1 MRITSKCRCVAQLF
15 AFPISG
21 TLFYSYYGGEVIA
34 ETVNQANFSAFTIG
48 NHEFDGGD
56 DMLAA
61 FLNNLTVPAVSTN
74 IYTDNAL
81 LRAQL
86 HPYLYYPEHEM
97 ALVALTTVDTPG
109 ISSPGNGT
117 TFAPYSSVQATVD
130 QLLQSRLGMGRGAC
144 KRVIA
149 LTHIG
154 KLDNAGKRIILGD
167 YQVTN

>member
-1 MRITSKCRCVAQLF
+1 
-15 AFPISG
+15 
-21 TLFYSYYGGEVIA
+21 
-34 ETVNQANFSAFTIG
+34 
-48 NHEFDGGD
+48 
-56 DMLAA
+56 MLAA
-61 FLNNLTVPAVSTN
+61 FLNNLTVPTVSTN

-117 TFAPYSSVQATVD
+117 TFAPYTSVQTTVD

-154 KLDNAGKRIILGD
+154 KLDNAGTSITLGD
-167 YQVTN
+167 

>member
-1 MRITSKCRCVAQLF
+1 M
-15 AFPISG
+15 
-21 TLFYSYYGGEVIA
+21 
-34 ETVNQANFSAFTIG
+34 NQANFSAFTIG

-56 DMLAA
+56 DMLAN
-61 FLNNLTVPAVSTN
+61 FLGNLTVPAVSTN

-97 ALVALTTVDTPG
+97 ALVALTTMDTPG

-117 TFAPYSSVQATVD
+117 TFAPYTSVQSTVD

-154 KLDNAGKRIILGD
+154 AHCHHYTLHWLHMRKLAEAACRLRARYRACPEHEKHTSHYWVGPGSSSKSI
-167 YQVTN
+167 V